1 MQKRGFTLIELL
13 IVIAI
18 LAVLTGVVLVAVSPG
33 RQMSQARNAERWAEA
48 NTLLNAVSQYQIDN
62 GAFPSC
68 VTTTVQCIGAGPCV
82 GEASSCDL
90 SGDIVPTYI
99 AELPKDSLTGTDADN
114 GYNIITTGSPSY
126 RITLSSPDAELGLTI
141 SVTR

>member
-33 RQMSQARNAERWAEA
+33 RQMAQARNAERWAEA
-48 NTLLNAVSQYQIDN
+48 NTLLNAIGQYQIDN
-62 GAFPSC
+62 GTFPSC
-68 VTTTVQCIGAGPCV
+68 VTTTAKCIGAGSCV
-82 GEASSCDL
+82 GEASNCDL
-90 SGDIVPTYI
+90 SGDLVPTYI
-99 AELPKDSLTGTDADN
+99 SELPKDSLSGTDADN
-114 GYNIITTGSPSY
+114 GYNVVTTGAPAY
-126 RITLSSPDAELGLTI
+126 RVTVSVPGAELGLTI